1 MCKPYSNDLR
11 VRVIDCLKQ
20 GYKQEAVAEIFKIG
34 LASVQRWW
42 KLYKTKGNT
51 NPKIP
56 DITRP
61 RKIDYAKVIKYID
74 DNPDKTQNEV
84 GEVFGVKDVWYIIKK
99 MNYTYKKNTSY
110 IRKERKIIDTSL
122 MLK

>member
-11 VRVIDCLKQ
+11 VRVIDYLKQ
-20 GYKQEAVAEIFKIG
+20 GYNQEAVAEMFKIG

-56 DITRP
+56 DVTRP

-99 MNYTYKKNTSY
+99 MNYTKTLL
-110 IRKERKIIDTSL
+110 I
-122 MLK
+122 